1 MINYICTDIYPKLVF
16 AAIKELLANAVVVD
30 FNYDVVF
37 LIFKVLFVVCFICL
51 LTLFMLYLVL
61 LPHHIASSSPRPSRH
76 VQFIV
81 ASSPPRFFVCRDGSG
96 LV

>member
-1 MINYICTDIYPKLVF
+1 MINYICTVNYPKLVF

-51 LTLFMLYLVL
+51 LTLFMLHLVL
-61 LPHHIASSSPRPSRH
+61 LPASTSSHRIFLAASISSRPAQRY
-76 VQFIV
+76 II
-81 ASSPPRFFVCRDGSG
+81 FV
-96 LV
+96 L